1 MKTEQ
6 FSDEPTNGTNNFT
19 EERQLIMGFWT
30 ERLFSTS
37 NLERCDSELESW
49 RDDCYSDSD
58 SDDYDDDDLCF

>member
-1 MKTEQ
+1 
-6 FSDEPTNGTNNFT
+6 
-19 EERQLIMGFWT
+19 MGFWT